1 MTGEFEISVFNVPI
15 WLLFKKV
22 KKKSII
28 RELPVSESV
37 ETKFRRIY
45 NEFFLDL
52 FIYAKSIT
60 KSEDLAKDAVSEVFL
75 NLWANNSNLIGIKE
89 IKSYLLVSVRNE
101 CIKLLYQA
109 NKIEAENSISQID
122 KISPEDV
129 LLEKELQEKLNGF
142 ITSLPDKCQMVFTA
156 CVVEKKSPREVA
168 EEFGISISTVNSHLS
183 NAIKALRI
191 EITNTYDSD
200 QSDSYSNLVL
210 GLTLALYFLS

>member
-1 MTGEFEISVFNVPI
+1 M
-15 WLLFKKV
+15 
-22 KKKSII
+22 KKKPII
-28 RELPVSESV
+28 RELPGSESI
-37 ETKFRRIY
+37 ESKFRKVY
-45 NEFFLDL
+45 DELFLDL

-109 NKIEAENSISQID
+109 EKIEAADAVQQID

-142 ITSLPDKCQMVFTA
+142 IASLPDKCQMVFIA
-156 CVVEKKSPREVA
+156 CVVEIKSPREVA
-168 EEFGISISTVNSHLS
+168 EEFGISISTINSHLS
-183 NAIKALRI
+183 NAIKTLRI
-191 EITNTYDSD
+191 EISNTYDSNL
-200 QSDSYSNLVL
+200 SDRHSNIVL
-210 GLTLALYFLS
+210 GLTLAISLLG

>member
-1 MTGEFEISVFNVPI
+1 M
-15 WLLFKKV
+15 

-28 RELPVSESV
+28 RELPGSESI
-37 ETKFRRIY
+37 ESKFRKVY
-45 NEFFLDL
+45 NEFFLDP

-109 NKIEAENSISQID
+109 EKIEAADSINQID

-129 LLEKELQEKLNGF
+129 LLEKELQEKLHGF
-142 ITSLPDKCQMVFTA
+142 ISSLPDKCQLIFTA
-156 CVVEKKSPREVA
+156 CVIEKKSPQEAA
-168 EEFGISISTVNSHLS
+168 EEFGISTSTVNSHLS

-191 EITNTYDSD
+191 EISNTYDSD
-200 QSDSYSNLVL
+200 QSDRYSNIVL
-210 GLTLALYFLS
+210 GLTLAISIIS

>member
-1 MTGEFEISVFNVPI
+1 M
-15 WLLFKKV
+15 

-28 RELPVSESV
+28 RELPGSESV
-37 ETKFRRIY
+37 ESKFRRIY
-45 NEFFLDL
+45 DELFLDL

-109 NKIEAENSISQID
+109 DKIEAENSIGQID

-129 LLEKELQEKLNGF
+129 LLEKELQEKLNSF
-142 ITSLPDKCQMVFTA
+142 ISSLPDKCQLVFTA
-156 CVVEKKSPREVA
+156 CVIEKKSPREVA
-168 EEFGISISTVNSHLS
+168 QEFDISVSTVNSHLS

-191 EITNTYDSD
+191 EISNTYDSD
-200 QSDSYSNLVL
+200 LSDRYSNIVL
-210 GLTLALYFLS
+210 GLSLAITLFS

>member
-1 MTGEFEISVFNVPI
+1 M
-15 WLLFKKV
+15 
-22 KKKSII
+22 KKKPII
-28 RELPVSESV
+28 RELPGSESI
-37 ETKFRRIY
+37 ESKFRKVY
-45 NEFFLDL
+45 DELFLDL

-109 NKIEAENSISQID
+109 DKIDAADSIKQID

-129 LLEKELQEKLNGF
+129 LLEKELLERLNGF
-142 ITSLPDKCQMVFTA
+142 IASLPDKCQLIFSA
-156 CVVEKKSPREVA
+156 CVVERKSPREVA

-191 EITNTYDSD
+191 EISNTYDSNL
-200 QSDSYSNLVL
+200 SDRYSNIVL
-210 GLTLALYFLS
+210 GLMLAISLLG